1 MRHVRP
7 VAIAI
12 AALLA
17 LLLLGTAV
25 WARPGAADGLPTR
38 AQSLASN
45 GNSANATSVLRATS
59 VLANVSTLTTAP
71 APVAP
76 LRVGP
81 VAPALAR
88 RAVGSQ
94 RQDTTTTRAAS
105 TTIAPAGE
113 RHTTRIAPADI
124 TRTHR
129 GSGTLNGRTTRTGV
143 TPAGVTRMQP
153 HDPPPLTLASIFAAQ
168 PLSLAGYDQRN
179 IRTLVATGDVIPA
192 RSVNYK
198 MVTYGDFL
206 YPWRRT
212 TDFLRATGDI
222 RLINLEAPL
231 IDGCPVTT
239 EGMTFCGD
247 PRAVQ
252 GLQYAGISTA
262 CMANNHAGNYGFQG
276 IDETR
281 QHLRA
286 AGIGW
291 CGWDAVDTKVV
302 RGLRFAFLAYN
313 TVGQRFDYAQARRD
327 IQAARH
333 SADVVIVSV
342 HWGKEYVSVP
352 ETAPGIA
359 DDDPR
364 QVGHWIIDSGADL
377 VIGNHPHHVQGVEL
391 YHGHLIT
398 YAHGNFIFDQ
408 MWSLETR
415 QGVVGVYTFYGTRL
429 VAVRYKPVMI
439 DDYSQPHWAS
449 PADGLPI
456 IQSMR
461 NSTASMAG
469 TEGASRE

>member
-1 MRHVRP
+1 MHHVRP
-7 VAIAI
+7 VAVAI

-25 WARPGAADGLPTR
+25 WAPPNAANQSLTR
-38 AQSLASN
+38 AQGLAATGAA
-45 GNSANATSVLRATS
+45 GNANMTSALRATS
-59 VLANVSTLTTAP
+59 VLANVSTLTMEP
-71 APVAP
+71 APLHA
-76 LRVGP
+76 GP
-81 VAPALAR
+81 VAPAPAPRVVGAR
-88 RAVGSQ
+88 GRQAAARHPFAAFAATTARARGGH
-94 RQDTTTTRAAS
+94 
-105 TTIAPAGE
+105 APAPLSG
-113 RHTTRIAPADI
+113 RSARSQAP
-124 TRTHR
+124 
-129 GSGTLNGRTTRTGV
+129 
-143 TPAGVTRMQP
+143 P
-153 HDPPPLTLASIFAAQ
+153 HDPPALTLASIFAAQ
-168 PLSLAGYDQRN
+168 PPSLAGYDQRN

-212 TDFLRATGDI
+212 ADFLRATGDI

-252 GLQYAGISTA
+252 GLQYAGVSTA

-291 CGWDAVDTKVV
+291 CGWNAVDTKVV

-313 TVGQRFDYAQARRD
+313 TVGQRFDDAQARRD

-439 DDYSQPHWAS
+439 DDYSQPHWAN

-456 IQSMR
+456 IQSMV
-461 NSTASMAG
+461 NSTAAMAG
-469 TEGASRE
+469 TEGASRQ